1 MISSIC
7 LSFWLASA
15 ACELPSDPV
24 RFDVGAFEF
33 GVQQRAEPGSPTA
46 RGDVEWGIAPDGER
60 GFGAGRSLRDI
71 ARLLRSSADEDR
83 AVVARL
89 YKLEPDVRVLLALV
103 TDRYKEQGYL
113 ASLPPG
119 EASLER
125 LGETFRARQ
134 QDVGRE
140 LDKGDASSEMLAR
153 MLVDARFRSRSRVID
168 GVEFEIADLRS
179 ALALLFAH
187 LDGFADLKDHE
198 AEALARRVDLAAAR
212 LRAICLD
219 LEALREK
226 PGSETADAVWAQ
238 DLERLLALV
247 HSRDAA
253 QRAKDLPPLLDRL
266 DQREEQM
273 SAALFTTRQAIE
285 LDSVLSQRRAA
296 VSAAA
301 DLLPS
306 VRELLPETPEGAKAG
321 AEIQAL
327 PKSRRYAYAAH
338 SAAQALGY
346 DALNEELNYLAGLA
360 TDVSYGQLESRR
372 WFDRFLALR
381 GIRSNEYKTYGDRKL
396 TREEKRA
403 LDVVQQLATKPR

>member
-7 LSFWLASA
+7 WSFLLASA
-15 ACELPSDPV
+15 ARVHPVELEASPSRVDS
-24 RFDVGAFEF
+24 AA
-33 GVQQRAEPGSPTA
+33 QQRAEPGSPAA
-46 RGDVEWGIAPDGER
+46 RGDVEWALAPDGER
-60 GFGAGRSLRDI
+60 GFGPGRSLRDI
-71 ARLLRSSADEDR
+71 ARLMRSTADEDR
-83 AVVARL
+83 AVIARL

-103 TDRYKEQGYL
+103 TDRYKEQGYF

-119 EASLER
+119 EDASLER
-125 LGETFRARQ
+125 LGEVFRARQ
-134 QDVGRE
+134 QGVAHE
-140 LDKGDASSEMLAR
+140 LDKGDASSEILAR
-153 MLVDARFRSRSRVID
+153 MLVDARFRSRARVIE
-168 GVEFEIADLRS
+168 GVEFEIADIRA

-198 AEALARRVDLAAAR
+198 AESLARRVDLAAAR
-212 LRAICLD
+212 LRAIRLD

-238 DLERLLALV
+238 DLERLMALV
-247 HSRDAA
+247 HSKDPAE
-253 QRAKDLPPLLDRL
+253 RAKELPSLLDRL

-273 SAALFTTRQAIE
+273 SLALFTTRQAVE

-296 VSAAA
+296 VAAA
-301 DLLPS
+301 IDLLPS

-321 AEIQAL
+321 AEIQGL

-338 SAAQALGY
+338 TAAQALGY

-360 TDVSYGQLESRR
+360 TDFSYGQLESRR

-403 LDVVQQLATKPR
+403 LDVVQQPATKAR